1 MKVTALI
8 PDDLVAEV
16 RDLAGGKN
24 LTEALITALKEWA
37 RIQKL
42 RALTARVRRAP
53 LAFAKGYSAR
63 SVRALSRT

>member
-16 RDLAGGKN
+16 RDLAKGKN
-24 LTEALITALKEWA
+24 LTESLITALKEWA

-42 RALTARVRRAP
+42 RALTERVRGAP
-53 LAFAKGYSAR
+53 LAFTKGYSAR
-63 SVRALSRT
+63 AVRSLSRT